1 MGWIKTTQPQK
12 CIKMETENKIIEN
25 VKNIKLSERTKQIL
39 IALATFNESF
49 WKVSEL
55 LTEKSDDEE
64 TQEVFDNIA
73 GKEQEKAREYQAKA
87 FKELENLAK
96 EKMFQTFFETEYRE
110 I

>member
-1 MGWIKTTQPQK
+1 MMSKEYNIT
-12 CIKMETENKIIEN
+12 EN
-25 VKNIKLSERTKQIL
+25 VKNIKLSERTRDLL

-73 GKEQEKAREYQAKA
+73 GKEQEKAREYQVKV
-87 FKELENLAK
+87 FNEMENLVK
-96 EKMFQTFFETEYRE
+96 EKMFQTFFETEYKE